1 LFPGEKER
9 VYMMQEKIDRRGEGA
24 AVQEGEGRLFTNEAA
39 GEAWPLSREK
49 FVSIMQR
56 LQDTRDLTDS
66 INELLKKN
74 RVSLNPDCGESGGL
88 LISHEEE
95 VIELLELLMR
105 DRTEDIWYFVNER
118 DFGRKNKAEDD
129 EASELPFAD
138 AGTLYEYLQGRAE
151 D

>member
-1 LFPGEKER
+1 
-9 VYMMQEKIDRRGEGA
+9 
-24 AVQEGEGRLFTNEAA
+24 
-39 GEAWPLSREK
+39 
-49 FVSIMQR
+49 
-56 LQDTRDLTDS
+56 
-66 INELLKKN
+66 
-74 RVSLNPDCGESGGL
+74 
-88 LISHEEE
+88 

-138 AGTLYEYLQGRAE
+138 AGTLYEYLQRRAE